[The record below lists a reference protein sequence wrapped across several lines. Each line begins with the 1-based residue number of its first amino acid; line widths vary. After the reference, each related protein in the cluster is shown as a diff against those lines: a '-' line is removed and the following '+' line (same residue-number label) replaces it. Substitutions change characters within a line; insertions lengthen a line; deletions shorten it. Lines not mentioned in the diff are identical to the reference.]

1 MPINNH
7 SHREFPNFSQ
17 GLAHDPSTRRL
28 WYALGVA
35 HDLESHDCMTE
46 ETVYQHVFASH
57 FGHLAIIFLWT
68 SGNLFHVAWQGNFP
82 AWNVNPLK
90 VAPITHIW
98 DPHFSR
104 SVLMH
109 LL

>member
-1 MPINNH
+1 
-7 SHREFPNFSQ
+7 
-17 GLAHDPSTRRL
+17 
-28 WYALGVA
+28 
-35 HDLESHDCMTE
+35 MTE
-46 ETVYQHVFASH
+46 EIVYQHVFASH